1 MYIFLAVREIL
12 MQRLYL
18 GTAMVILRPYEAH
31 TNNFIIIILKVL
43 KLSIITY
50 LLGYLRY
57 CFSSRPI
64 ENRPLEI
71 LSFKSSTDSDRLL
84 FDQVCNM
91 SGGF

>member
-31 TNNFIIIILKVL
+31 TNNFIIIILKVF

-50 LLGYLRY
+50 LLGYCLSY
-57 CFSSRPI
+57 RPI
-64 ENRPLEI
+64 KNRPLEI
-71 LSFKSSTDSDRLL
+71 LNFKSSTDSDRLL

>member
-31 TNNFIIIILKVL
+31 TNNFIIIILAVI

-50 LLGYLRY
+50 LL
-57 CFSSRPI
+57 RPI
-64 ENRPLEI
+64 KNRPLEI
-71 LSFKSSTDSDRLL
+71 LNFKSSTDSDRLL

>member
-18 GTAMVILRPYEAH
+18 GTAMVILRAYEAH
-31 TNNFIIIILKVL
+31 TNNFIIIILKVF

-50 LLGYLRY
+50 LLGY

-71 LSFKSSTDSDRLL
+71 LNFKSSTDSDRLL

>member
-31 TNNFIIIILKVL
+31 TNNFIILAVFE
-43 KLSIITY
+43 LSIITY
-50 LLGYLRY
+50 LLGYCLSY
-57 CFSSRPI
+57 RPI

>member
-31 TNNFIIIILKVL
+31 TNNFIIIILKVF

-50 LLGYLRY
+50 LLGYCALDQLRT
-57 CFSSRPI
+57 
-64 ENRPLEI
+64 EI
-71 LSFKSSTDSDRLL
+71 LNFKSSTDSDRLL